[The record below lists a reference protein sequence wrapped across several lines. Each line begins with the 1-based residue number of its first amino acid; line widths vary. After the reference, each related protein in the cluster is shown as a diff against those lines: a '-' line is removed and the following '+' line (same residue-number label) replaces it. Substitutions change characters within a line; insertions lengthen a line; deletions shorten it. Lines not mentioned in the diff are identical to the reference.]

1 MFAKS
6 ATIAIVLAALAGF
19 SAAVPT
25 ADCRTSKTCSSG
37 KVALVAPAAPVGSCS
52 TGKVQCCNSV
62 EHSTQPHVNNL
73 LLGLE
78 HFGLVKGLIGG
89 LTGNVGIQCSP
100 LLLSGN
106 SCTAQTACCENV
118 HFNGLIAVGCSPV
131 NLSLL

>member
-6 ATIAIVLAALAGF
+6 ATIATVFAALAGLA
-19 SAAVPT
+19 AAVPT
-25 ADCRTSKTCSSG
+25 ADCRVSKTCSSG
-37 KVALVAPAAPVGSCS
+37 AVAPVAPVVPTGSCS

-62 EHSTQPHVNNL
+62 EHSSQPHVNNL

-78 HFGLVKGLIGG
+78 HFGLVEGLIGG
-89 LTGNVGIQCSP
+89 LTGNIGVQCSP

-106 SCTAQTACCENV
+106 SCTAQTVCCENV
-118 HFNGLIAVGCSPV
+118 HFKGLIAVGCSPI